1 MNCFAR
7 EYWKKTKARMFP
19 ISLEY
24 WTVRYTEQT
33 ERRWNVSTQP
43 MRYGVRAGFGG
54 LTVKDGP
61 IPHFADTNHAVPV
74 NVFTVENGQI
84 NVQSIDAP
92 AGTEEMCMAD
102 LRGVLREVYEEFIGG
117 SENYTVLEEIEGS
130 DQYFS
135 TEVEPLP

>member
-1 MNCFAR
+1 M
-7 EYWKKTKARMFP
+7 
-19 ISLEY
+19 
-24 WTVRYTEQT
+24 
-33 ERRWNVSTQP
+33 
-43 MRYGVRAGFGG
+43 
-54 LTVKDGP
+54 KDGP